1 MRYLNLPVKGV
12 VVSDAIISLAFITV
26 SNKTSH
32 ASPIVFSEIKNLY
45 IYLRK
50 NKKQRKIVSCRN
62 IEFLT
67 RNTR

>member
-1 MRYLNLPVKGV
+1 MRYFNLPVKGV

-26 SNKTSH
+26 SNKTSY